1 MKRIISAILVTAML
15 LGCLLV
21 LPLGVFAYRNGE
33 TPTELKIVKSTAK
46 TLAAKALT
54 QTYTTAQ
61 EKIDLDEN
69 MVLMTVY
76 GQYELY
82 ANRYSGEVYVKDI
95 VTGDILTSN
104 PYDTSGKDMSSVA
117 AKEFMS
123 QIILQYRN
131 IHDATRKTTVL
142 MSQPDAAAYGQITID
157 PIENGVRVNYVL
169 GDTTKRYLL
178 PTSMPAKV
186 YVENV
191 LAPMMKQIET
201 RIREVGRENGIPEAD
216 LASSTWDFQK
226 YCKEKDSIFS
236 LTELIGTWDDGT
248 EQPYGIPTYG
258 NWIAFDEWLFQV
270 DSEYTMFY
278 REQSAADQATM
289 APVTTISKVSDDFV
303 KLSAVYTFYSAYDA
317 DVTTSQN
324 IHRKDWRINNDKVGL
339 DSDGKDLPESK
350 WSKLFAVGYLRADAY
365 EDENG
370 LTIYPNSYFSLNGN
384 LWSNPIKLQLY
395 STVVLSYFEDLNEAL
410 MNEMEETVGIAMP
423 AANNAI
429 FRIALEYVLDE
440 KGLTVTMPARGIV
453 FDESEYAVEYID
465 VLPYFGSGKVQ
476 EGGFIFYP
484 DGSGAVIDFN
494 DFQTRMSSVSG
505 KVYGQDYAYYSI
517 SGKHQQTIALPV
529 FGTVKNTTTYYM
541 VDPYETDSRVS
552 VNEKHYRTGSY
563 TITYSYDDKARQ
575 IVANYPR
582 GETRPVQYLL
592 GTHSVTGT
600 TLERAG
606 FELSTDPQANTADN
620 KYYYGNVTCVVT
632 GNTATSYL
640 TVGGKTTQ
648 IQNPMELSEP
658 FFGIDESHQ
667 TGYLAVLEE
676 GASLA
681 SLNARVNESG
691 NNTKPYTSVYAEY
704 VPQPNDKYNLADVMT
719 GAEST
724 AFYIQAKGKYE
735 GDYSIRYLFLT
746 DPDLAAAKG
755 LNGTFDTTYSGM
767 ANLYQSYLV
776 DEGVFTALTN
786 LKNDLPLYIES
797 FGVIQT
803 TEKFLS
809 IPYTADKP
817 LTTFEDIRTM
827 YEELKG
833 KDITNIKFRLTGFA
847 NGGFTQMEY
856 PVRLKWESAAGGK
869 SGFKK
874 LLAYVNAEDTGLEV
888 FPNFEY
894 LYVRNNSNIKLK
906 DIGARS
912 VDNRYAWH
920 QEYVTVYQEYA
931 KEGGIVVSSDKL
943 DELFG
948 KMLKK
953 YKKYDIGS
961 ISLDGFAAELSSNF
975 DEENFIDRETSLE
988 NICSFLAGVRESG
1001 YTSMMSTGGNVYAF
1015 RYMDYLLK
1023 APTDSSHFNA
1033 ESYTV
1038 PFWGMVAHG
1047 FLQYAGQ
1054 PFNEEA
1060 DKSEAFL
1067 RAIESGASL
1076 YYLLSYQN
1084 TQLLKDTFASDY
1096 YSVNYEIEKN
1106 SLVTFYQKLNETIGD
1121 LQGYRIVDHRGL
1133 AAERVQLDDEVEL
1146 ALTTLEEEFLTQLAR
1161 ATEQAVEEEKAFIR
1175 DLITFATENGI
1186 DWSNAEFDN
1195 LFPIRA
1201 KIRTFILDRQDT
1213 PTLRAVL
1220 GPESDYTGEDIAT
1233 KWGKIVDAVNSSAT
1247 DETKLIAEYGKT
1259 IGVVF
1264 DTDAILAAAK
1274 RAVYSDTLREDFEA
1288 SIRAFITEHTQETA
1302 DKIVRV
1308 TDVSYTSDY
1317 RYFTLSDALDAN
1329 YKATTSTV
1337 NDHTVVIVTY
1347 TDGVNTVRFLLN
1359 FNIFA
1364 VTVRLD
1370 GEVYSLAKYG
1380 FVRLG

>member
-1 MKRIISAILVTAML
+1 
-15 LGCLLV
+15 
-21 LPLGVFAYRNGE
+21 
-33 TPTELKIVKSTAK
+33 
-46 TLAAKALT
+46 
-54 QTYTTAQ
+54 
-61 EKIDLDEN
+61 
-69 MVLMTVY
+69 
-76 GQYELY
+76 
-82 ANRYSGEVYVKDI
+82 EV
-95 VTGDILTSN
+95 
-104 PYDTSGKDMSSVA
+104 
-117 AKEFMS
+117 
-123 QIILQYRN
+123 
-131 IHDATRKTTVL
+131 
-142 MSQPDAAAYGQITID
+142 
-157 PIENGVRVNYVL
+157 
-169 GDTTKRYLL
+169 
-178 PTSMPAKV
+178 
-186 YVENV
+186 
-191 LAPMMKQIET
+191 
-201 RIREVGRENGIPEAD
+201 
-216 LASSTWDFQK
+216 
-226 YCKEKDSIFS
+226 
-236 LTELIGTWDDGT
+236 
-248 EQPYGIPTYG
+248 
-258 NWIAFDEWLFQV
+258 
-270 DSEYTMFY
+270 
-278 REQSAADQATM
+278 
-289 APVTTISKVSDDFV
+289 
-303 KLSAVYTFYSAYDA
+303 
-317 DVTTSQN
+317 
-324 IHRKDWRINNDKVGL
+324 
-339 DSDGKDLPESK
+339 
-350 WSKLFAVGYLRADAY
+350 
-365 EDENG
+365 
-370 LTIYPNSYFSLNGN
+370 
-384 LWSNPIKLQLY
+384 
-395 STVVLSYFEDLNEAL
+395 
-410 MNEMEETVGIAMP
+410 
-423 AANNAI
+423 
-429 FRIALEYVLDE
+429 
-440 KGLTVTMPARGIV
+440 
-453 FDESEYAVEYID
+453 
-465 VLPYFGSGKVQ
+465 
-476 EGGFIFYP
+476 
-484 DGSGAVIDFN
+484 
-494 DFQTRMSSVSG
+494 
-505 KVYGQDYAYYSI
+505 
-517 SGKHQQTIALPV
+517 
-529 FGTVKNTTTYYM
+529 
-541 VDPYETDSRVS
+541 
-552 VNEKHYRTGSY
+552 
-563 TITYSYDDKARQ
+563 
-575 IVANYPR
+575 
-582 GETRPVQYLL
+582 
-592 GTHSVTGT
+592 
-600 TLERAG
+600 
-606 FELSTDPQANTADN
+606 STDPQADTTQN

-640 TVGGKTTQ
+640 TVNGKATQ
-648 IQNPMELSEP
+648 IESPLELSED
-658 FFGIDESHQ
+658 FFGIEETHK

-691 NNTKPYTSVYAEY
+691 NNTKPYTAIYAEY

-735 GDYSIRYLFLT
+735 GDYSIRYMFLT
-746 DPDLAAAKG
+746 DPDLAAEKG

-767 ANLYQSYLV
+767 ANLYQYYLV

-797 FGVIQT
+797 FGIIQT

-833 KDITNIKFRLTGFA
+833 KGITNIKFRLTGFA

-874 LLAYVNAEDTGLEV
+874 LLSYVNAEDTGLEV

-894 LYVRNNSNIKLK
+894 LYVKNNENIKLK
-906 DIGARS
+906 EIGARS

-920 QEYVTVYQEYA
+920 QEYVTVYQEYV

-953 YKKYDIGS
+953 YKKYDIS
-961 ISLDGFAAELSSNF
+961 AISLDGFAAELSSNF

-1015 RYMDYLLK
+1015 RYMDYLLE

-1084 TQLLKDTFASDY
+1084 TKLLKDTFASDY
-1096 YSVNYEIEKN
+1096 YSVNYEIEKT
-1106 SLVTFYQKLNETIGD
+1106 SLVTFYQQLNEAIGD

-1146 ALTTLEEEFLTQLAR
+1146 ALTTLEEEFLTQLAD

-1175 DLITFATENGI
+1175 DLIQFANESGI
-1186 DWSNAEFDN
+1186 DWSNAAFDSQAPN
-1195 LFPIRA
+1195 KQREISA
-1201 KIRTFILDRQDT
+1201 FILAHQDI

-1220 GPESDYTGEDIAT
+1220 GPESDYAGAAGSGVPA
-1233 KWGKIVDAVNSSAT
+1233 KWAKIVAAVNASGN
-1247 DETKLIAEYGKT
+1247 DESKLIAEYGKT
-1259 IGVVF
+1259 IGVSF

-1274 RAVYSDTLREDFEA
+1274 RAVYADTLRADFEA
-1288 SIRAFITEHTQETA
+1288 RIRAFIAEQTQETA

-1337 NDHTVVIVTY
+1337 NDHSVVIVTY

>member
-1 MKRIISAILVTAML
+1 
-15 LGCLLV
+15 
-21 LPLGVFAYRNGE
+21 
-33 TPTELKIVKSTAK
+33 
-46 TLAAKALT
+46 
-54 QTYTTAQ
+54 
-61 EKIDLDEN
+61 
-69 MVLMTVY
+69 
-76 GQYELY
+76 
-82 ANRYSGEVYVKDI
+82 
-95 VTGDILTSN
+95 
-104 PYDTSGKDMSSVA
+104 
-117 AKEFMS
+117 
-123 QIILQYRN
+123 
-131 IHDATRKTTVL
+131 
-142 MSQPDAAAYGQITID
+142 
-157 PIENGVRVNYVL
+157 
-169 GDTTKRYLL
+169 
-178 PTSMPAKV
+178 
-186 YVENV
+186 
-191 LAPMMKQIET
+191 
-201 RIREVGRENGIPEAD
+201 
-216 LASSTWDFQK
+216 
-226 YCKEKDSIFS
+226 
-236 LTELIGTWDDGT
+236 
-248 EQPYGIPTYG
+248 
-258 NWIAFDEWLFQV
+258 
-270 DSEYTMFY
+270 
-278 REQSAADQATM
+278 
-289 APVTTISKVSDDFV
+289 
-303 KLSAVYTFYSAYDA
+303 
-317 DVTTSQN
+317 
-324 IHRKDWRINNDKVGL
+324 
-339 DSDGKDLPESK
+339 
-350 WSKLFAVGYLRADAY
+350 
-365 EDENG
+365 
-370 LTIYPNSYFSLNGN
+370 
-384 LWSNPIKLQLY
+384 
-395 STVVLSYFEDLNEAL
+395 
-410 MNEMEETVGIAMP
+410 
-423 AANNAI
+423 
-429 FRIALEYVLDE
+429 
-440 KGLTVTMPARGIV
+440 
-453 FDESEYAVEYID
+453 
-465 VLPYFGSGKVQ
+465 
-476 EGGFIFYP
+476 
-484 DGSGAVIDFN
+484 
-494 DFQTRMSSVSG
+494 
-505 KVYGQDYAYYSI
+505 
-517 SGKHQQTIALPV
+517 
-529 FGTVKNTTTYYM
+529 
-541 VDPYETDSRVS
+541 
-552 VNEKHYRTGSY
+552 
-563 TITYSYDDKARQ
+563 
-575 IVANYPR
+575 
-582 GETRPVQYLL
+582 
-592 GTHSVTGT
+592 
-600 TLERAG
+600 
-606 FELSTDPQANTADN
+606 
-620 KYYYGNVTCVVT
+620 
-632 GNTATSYL
+632 
-640 TVGGKTTQ
+640 
-648 IQNPMELSEP
+648 
-658 FFGIDESHQ
+658 
-667 TGYLAVLEE
+667 
-676 GASLA
+676 
-681 SLNARVNESG
+681 
-691 NNTKPYTSVYAEY
+691 
-704 VPQPNDKYNLADVMT
+704 
-719 GAEST
+719 
-724 AFYIQAKGKYE
+724 
-735 GDYSIRYLFLT
+735 
-746 DPDLAAAKG
+746 
-755 LNGTFDTTYSGM
+755 
-767 ANLYQSYLV
+767 
-776 DEGVFTALTN
+776 
-786 LKNDLPLYIES
+786 DLPLYIES

-817 LTTFEDIRTM
+817 LTTFEDVRTM

-833 KDITNIKFRLTGFA
+833 KGITNIKFRLTGFA

-894 LYVRNNSNIKLK
+894 LYVRNSSNIKLK

-961 ISLDGFAAELSSNF
+961 ISLDAFAAELSSNF

-988 NICSFLAGVRESG
+988 NICSFLSGVRESG

-1015 RYMDYLLK
+1015 RYMDYLLE

-1060 DKSEAFL
+1060 DKTEAFL

-1106 SLVTFYQKLNETIGD
+1106 SLVTFYQKLNEAIGD
-1121 LQGYRIVDHRGL
+1121 LQEYRIIDHRGL
-1133 AAERVQLDDEVEL
+1133 AAERVQLDEEVEL
-1146 ALTTLEEEFLTQLAR
+1146 ALTTLEEEFLVQLAD
-1161 ATEQAVEEEKAFIR
+1161 ATEQAIQEEMTFIR
-1175 DLITFATENGI
+1175 DLITFANENGI
-1186 DWSNAEFDN
+1186 DWTNAAFDSLSN
-1195 LFPIRA
+1195 PIRI

-1233 KWGKIVDAVNSSAT
+1233 KWGKIVDAVNSSAN

-1259 IGVVF
+1259 IGVSF

-1288 SIRAFITEHTQETA
+1288 RIRAFIAENTQETA

-1347 TDGVNTVRFLLN
+1347 SDGVNTVRFLLN